1 MKKNYRAPR
10 STLSTSI
17 PLGCKSYL
25 QAWLKQMGV
34 SHSKADIHLR
44 VDADGWRCLI
54 ATILAEIVLTAAQ
67 AEDLTLSKEAKA
79 WLQSPAAEM
88 MFEECNLN
96 YDALLP
102 WFAAGCPLPRDAS
115 IFSAETPFSQDYRG
129 VVSGRLA
136 LERYDPILPE
146 EIYDILNEA
155 CDTLK

>member
-1 MKKNYRAPR
+1 MKKHNSAPC

-25 QAWLKQMGV
+25 QDWLKQMGI
-34 SHSKADIHLR
+34 SHSKTDIHLR

-54 ATILAEIVLTAAQ
+54 ATILAEIVCAAAQ
-67 AEDLTLSKEAKA
+67 DEDLTLSQEAKA
-79 WLQSPAAEM
+79 WLQSPASEM

-96 YDALLP
+96 YNALLP
-102 WFAAGCPLPRDAS
+102 WLAEGCPLPHDAS
-115 IFSAETPFSQDYRG
+115 VLSAETPVPQDYQG
-129 VVSGRLA
+129 IAFGRLA

-155 CDTLK
+155 CDLLK